1 MGVFEL
7 NSSASRRKQE
17 NSRGDG
23 FKGKG
28 RDESANVTFRNKKKA
43 VFISDDAQDGWMGTY
58 ADAITLLM
66 AFFVLMFS
74 ISDINQ
80 EKFEQVKGSLNEE
93 MLKKEEKTPFKEIEK
108 VLNEAIVEK
117 ELTEVVQID
126 RDPLGITI
134 ELASGSLYASGSA
147 TILDG
152 MKPVLSEV
160 AKSISILDFPNFL
173 VEVEGHTDDIP
184 IRSGRYDSNWELS
197 AHRATNVVRFFIAEG
212 IEDSKLKA
220 AGFGESRPVKPNRDA
235 NGNGISEN
243 QAANR
248 RVLINIRR
256 AQ

>member
-1 MGVFEL
+1 MAVFEL
-7 NSSASRRKQE
+7 NSSRKNRSSSSNE
-17 NSRGDG
+17 G
-23 FKGKG
+23 FKGKS
-28 RDESANVTFRNKKKA
+28 REDANRVSFRNKKKA
-43 VFISDDAQDGWMGTY
+43 VLLSDDAQDGWMGTY

-117 ELTEVVQID
+117 ELTDVVQID

-134 ELASGSLYASGSA
+134 ELASTSLYESGSA

-197 AHRATNVVRFFIAEG
+197 AHRATNVVRFFISEG

-235 NGNGISEN
+235 AGNGIREN

>member
-1 MGVFEL
+1 MAAFEL
-7 NSSASRRKQE
+7 NSSKRSRSSSSDE
-17 NSRGDG
+17 G
-23 FKGKG
+23 FKGKS
-28 RDESANVTFRNKKKA
+28 REDSNRVSFRNKKKA
-43 VFISDDAQDGWMGTY
+43 VILSDDAQDGWMGTY

-117 ELTEVVQID
+117 ELTDVVQIE

-134 ELASGSLYASGSA
+134 ELASTSLYASGSA

-160 AKSISILDFPNFL
+160 AKSISLLDFPNFL

-197 AHRATNVVRFFIAEG
+197 AHRATNVVRFFIDEG

-220 AGFGESRPVKPNRDA
+220 AGFGESRPVKPNRDT
-235 NGNGISEN
+235 NGNGIREN